1 MEVVQENVN
10 NDNSQQY
17 CGIANPRQHHRQQS
31 VPQRQPNAASYF
43 PQPSFH
49 PALAMHMQSQEQLP
63 IGNSTETR
71 DSFNTTNNTKQN
83 VGNDSSSSLRY
94 EGPDRQG
101 RSRRRKEPY
110 PSSMPAH
117 FNGHTQLNQM
127 AQGSVNVAPGDVSAM
142 PQVMQMALQPPAA
155 TAAQD
160 VDEVPTVAIDVE
172 KEDGELD
179 ELDDS
184 GSSFE

>member
-1 MEVVQENVN
+1 AQGGGAKKEQ
-10 NDNSQQY
+10 
-17 CGIANPRQHHRQQS
+17 ITI
-31 VPQRQPNAASYF
+31 RQPNAASYF
-43 PQPSFH
+43 PQPSVH

-83 VGNDSSSSLRY
+83 VENDNSSSLRY
-94 EGPDRQG
+94 EGPDRQGKG

-117 FNGHTQLNQM
+117 FNGHTQLNQ
-127 AQGSVNVAPGDVSAM
+127 ATQGSVNMAPGDVSAM
-142 PQVMQMALQPPAA
+142 PQVMQMALQPAAA